1 MGKEGGDRAVYDED
15 ERRYAWVGELNGRKF
30 LLGFHNRKKERKIEY
45 LTKKALKAKQERVLE
60 KIAVVSLFE
69 YHGIEE
75 A

>member
-1 MGKEGGDRAVYDED
+1 M
-15 ERRYAWVGELNGRKF
+15 GELNGRKF

-60 KIAVVSLFE
+60 KIAVVSLCE
-69 YHGIEE
+69 NHGIEE

>member
-30 LLGFHNRKKERKIEY
+30 LLGFHNLKKKRKIEY

-60 KIAVVSLFE
+60 KIAVVSLCE